1 MARIAKKPVRYSKA
15 LGERICARLAQGEPL
30 KQICR
35 GPDMPDESAVRYWAI
50 DNVEFAPLYARAREV
65 GYDKLAEE
73 ILKIA
78 DTPKEGQIVSIKEW
92 GAEVTT
98 KDMIEHRRL
107 QIDTRK
113 WLLAKM
119 LPKRY
124 GDASKNENDDKD
136 AGTFT
141 VVGLLPE

>member
-1 MARIAKKPVRYSKA
+1 MAHAVKKPVRYSKA
-15 LGERICARLAQGEPL
+15 LGERICARLAEGEPL

-35 GPDMPDESAVRYWAI
+35 GPDMPNESNVRYWAL
-50 DNVEFAPLYARAREV
+50 DNAEFGALYTRAREV

-73 ILKIA
+73 ILRIA
-78 DTPKEGQIVSIKEW
+78 DTLKEGTVVSTKEW
-92 GAEVTT
+92 GTEVTT
-98 KDMIEHRRL
+98 KDMIEHRKL

-124 GDASKNENDDKD
+124 GDAKNAEPDDKD
-136 AGTFT
+136 VTTYT